1 MVCCSLAPFTAAE
14 PRSARTSSSLT
25 SFTTSFLPVHP
36 GQQETGPVLQPD
48 RSHSFTSKKR
58 KRKKETDSFDFVNDV
73 MAAKGAA

>member
-1 MVCCSLAPFTAAE
+1 M
-14 PRSARTSSSLT
+14 
-25 SFTTSFLPVHP
+25 
-36 GQQETGPVLQPD
+36 LQPD